1 MTNYPSPVSTYRR
14 APPGQQKGLGILEVL
29 IAVLLI
35 SIGFLAVAR
44 MQVESMQFSQSS
56 YNKSQ
61 AYFMTNDIID
71 RMRANV
77 RGVIDGHYD
86 NKLTTNS
93 YTAPDCST
101 NACTPE
107 QIASKDLSEWRENLH
122 PSNNARP
129 VLPGSDSIVAKGEI
143 VANGDNT
150 FTVNIAWAENGAE
163 EALSVSFSAQGID
176 GL

>member
-1 MTNYPSPVSTYRR
+1 MTNYPTLEYSYKR
-14 APPGQQKGLGILEVL
+14 APPGQLKGLVIREIL

-61 AYFMTNDIID
+61 AYFMANDIID

-86 NKLTTNS
+86 NKPTTNS

-129 VLPGSDSIVAKGEI
+129 ILPGSNSIIAKGEI

-150 FTVNIAWAENGAE
+150 FTVNITWAENDAE
-163 EALSVSFSAQGID
+163 EALSVSFSAQGND